1 MSDKD
6 KGEMSKLACVTFTRR
21 LPGPIDK
28 VWAHL
33 TEPHL
38 LPAWFGDN
46 SRIEPRQGGAVHL
59 MGGHVR
65 GVVTQWQ
72 PPHKLIYTWNVF
84 SPGDG
89 PDAVSTYPE
98 SYPTFELQAEGSKVL
113 LTFRHFPILDRFIP
127 QNANG
132 LAHHARHPGDGPGGP
147 ACRGTYGLHEEE
159 RRTLRRR
166 SRQSSPLKRDG
177 FRSSVVSTRAG

>member
-1 MSDKD
+1 MSDKA
-6 KGEMSKLACVTFTRR
+6 KGEMSTLACVTFTRR
-21 LPGPIDK
+21 LPGPIEK

-46 SRIEPRQGGAVHL
+46 SRIEPRQGGAIHL

-98 SYPTFELQAEGSKVL
+98 SYPTFDLQAESSKVL
-113 LTFRHFPILDRFIP
+113 LTFRHFPVLDRFIP
-127 QNANG
+127 QNAMG
-132 LAHHARHPGDGPGGP
+132 WHTMLDILETTLAGRPVAERAAYMKKNAELYGVDLGNLAR
-147 ACRGTYGLHEEE
+147 
-159 RRTLRRR
+159 
-166 SRQSSPLKRDG
+166 
-177 FRSSVVSTRAG
+177 

>member
-6 KGEMSKLACVTFTRR
+6 KGEMSTLACVTFSRR
-21 LPGPIDK
+21 LPGPIEK

-38 LPAWFGDN
+38 LPAWFGND
-46 SRIEPRQGGAVHL
+46 SRIEPRQGGEVHL

-72 PPHKLIYTWNVF
+72 PPYKLIYTWNVF

-89 PDAVSTYPE
+89 PDAVSAYPE

-113 LTFRHFPILDRFIP
+113 LTFKHFPILDRFIP
-127 QNANG
+127 QNAMG
-132 LAHHARHPGDGPGGP
+132 WHTMLDILEATVSGRAV
-147 ACRGTYGLHEEE
+147 EE
-159 RRTLRRR
+159 RAAYMKKNAELYGVDLANPAR
-166 SRQSSPLKRDG
+166 
-177 FRSSVVSTRAG
+177 

>member
-21 LPGPIDK
+21 LPGPIEK

-98 SYPTFELQAEGSKVL
+98 SYPTFELQVEGSKVL
-113 LTFRHFPILDRFIP
+113 LTFRHFPIVDRFIP
-127 QNANG
+127 QNAMG
-132 LAHHARHPGDGPGGP
+132 WHTMLDILETTLAGRP
-147 ACRGTYGLHEEE
+147 AEE
-159 RRTLRRR
+159 RTAYMKKNAELYGVDLA
-166 SRQSSPLKRDG
+166 SPAR
-177 FRSSVVSTRAG
+177 

>member
-21 LPGPIDK
+21 LPGPIEK

-113 LTFRHFPILDRFIP
+113 LTFRHFPIVDRFIP
-127 QNANG
+127 QNAMG
-132 LAHHARHPGDGPGGP
+132 WHTMLDILETTLAGRAV
-147 ACRGTYGLHEEE
+147 EE
-159 RRTLRRR
+159 RTAYMKKNAELYGVDLA
-166 SRQSSPLKRDG
+166 SPAR
-177 FRSSVVSTRAG
+177 